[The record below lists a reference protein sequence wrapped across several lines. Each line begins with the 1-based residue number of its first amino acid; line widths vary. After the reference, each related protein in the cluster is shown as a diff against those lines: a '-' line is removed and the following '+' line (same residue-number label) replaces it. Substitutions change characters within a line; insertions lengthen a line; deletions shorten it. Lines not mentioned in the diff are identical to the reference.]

1 MDSGGSYGAFSY
13 VLEQALDE
21 NERIFKFTGAVLNER
36 EEVIITLLVAAG
48 DYDAKLNDG
57 LRAKVEKI
65 VREIVPAAYV
75 VHVVY
80 RKTDTDERFIRE
92 KIFGYFYDS
101 SPIMTAKIKD
111 APLNVEIGFGTVKAS
126 IGLPP
131 DVFSYAKSGELD
143 KNLAEYLET
152 QIIEHVEVEFYRTEN
167 NPAVS
172 RKKIRKIE
180 SVRPSIRL
188 ADVTVVVPLI
198 GAIAKKPAYIT
209 DVGSKESDSVTVCGK
224 VVAVEERK
232 TQAGKEYFRFT
243 LDDTTGKIECLFFSR
258 FPSQIERL
266 RTYLLQDVCAVAEG
280 NLKMDER
287 SAKHVMFVRK
297 ISTCT
302 IDYASI
308 RTDVAYKE
316 VPEEYYTVE
325 PSDYTESE
333 QGSMFEEEG
342 ELPELLKGKIVVFDL
357 ETTGL
362 SPTACEIIEIGAV
375 LMEDGVMKS
384 VFSTL
389 VNPGTHIPEE
399 TSAVNHIYDE
409 DVADA
414 PSFEDVVG
422 DFYKFAYG
430 ATLAAHNAPFDMSFL
445 TYHAVKYLYNF
456 DNPVIDTLPLA
467 RKVIKRDRGVN
478 LGALCER
485 FGIDL
490 INAHRAVHDAV
501 ATAKV
506 LKVLAKLDE
515 R

>member
-1 MDSGGSYGAFSY
+1 MDNGSFSY

-21 NERIFKFTGAVLNER
+21 NERIFKFTGAVLNAR
-36 EEVIITLLVAAG
+36 EEVIITLLVAAD
-48 DYDAKLNDG
+48 DYDAKLDDA

-65 VREIVPAAYV
+65 IREVVPEAYET
-75 VHVVY
+75 HVIF

-111 APLNVEIGFGTVKAS
+111 APVSVETGYGSVKIS
-126 IGLPP
+126 VGLPP

-143 KNLAEYLET
+143 KNLADYLET
-152 QIIEHVEVEFYRTEN
+152 QIIEHIEVEFYRTESDS
-167 NPAVS
+167 AVS

-180 SVRPSIRL
+180 SVRQSIRL
-188 ADVTVVVPLI
+188 ADVNVVVPLV

-209 DVGSKESDSVTVCGK
+209 DVGSKESDSATVCGK

-243 LDDTTGKIECLFFSR
+243 LDDTTGKLECLFFSR

-287 SAKHVMFVRK
+287 SAKYVMFVRK

-308 RTDVAYKE
+308 RTDVVYKE
-316 VPEEYYTVE
+316 VSDEYYTVE
-325 PSDYTESE
+325 PADYAESE
-333 QGSMFEEEG
+333 QGTMFEEEG
-342 ELPELLKGKIVVFDL
+342 ELPELLKGRIVVFDL

-362 SPTACEIIEIGAV
+362 SPTGCEIIEIGAV
-375 LMEDGVMKS
+375 LMEDGVLRS

-389 VNPGTHIPEE
+389 INPGVHIPEE

-409 DVADA
+409 DVASA

-445 TYHAVKYLYNF
+445 TYHAAKYLYNF

-485 FGIDL
+485 FGIEL
-490 INAHRAVHDAV
+490 TNAHRAVYDAI

-506 LKVLAKLDE
+506 LKVLAKLDKQ
-515 R
+515 

>member
-1 MDSGGSYGAFSY
+1 M
-13 VLEQALDE
+13 
-21 NERIFKFTGAVLNER
+21 
-36 EEVIITLLVAAG
+36 
-48 DYDAKLNDG
+48 
-57 LRAKVEKI
+57 
-65 VREIVPAAYV
+65 
-75 VHVVY
+75 
-80 RKTDTDERFIRE
+80 
-92 KIFGYFYDS
+92 
-101 SPIMTAKIKD
+101 
-111 APLNVEIGFGTVKAS
+111 
-126 IGLPP
+126 
-131 DVFSYAKSGELD
+131 
-143 KNLAEYLET
+143 
-152 QIIEHVEVEFYRTEN
+152 
-167 NPAVS
+167 
-172 RKKIRKIE
+172 
-180 SVRPSIRL
+180 
-188 ADVTVVVPLI
+188 
-198 GAIAKKPAYIT
+198 
-209 DVGSKESDSVTVCGK
+209 
-224 VVAVEERK
+224 
-232 TQAGKEYFRFT
+232 
-243 LDDTTGKIECLFFSR
+243 
-258 FPSQIERL
+258 
-266 RTYLLQDVCAVAEG
+266 
-280 NLKMDER
+280 
-287 SAKHVMFVRK
+287 
-297 ISTCT
+297 
-302 IDYASI
+302 
-308 RTDVAYKE
+308 AYKE

-362 SPTACEIIEIGAV
+362 SPTACEIIEI
-375 LMEDGVMKS
+375 
-384 VFSTL
+384 
-389 VNPGTHIPEE
+389 THIPEE

-409 DVADA
+409 DVANA

-490 INAHRAVHDAV
+490 TNAHRAVHDAV